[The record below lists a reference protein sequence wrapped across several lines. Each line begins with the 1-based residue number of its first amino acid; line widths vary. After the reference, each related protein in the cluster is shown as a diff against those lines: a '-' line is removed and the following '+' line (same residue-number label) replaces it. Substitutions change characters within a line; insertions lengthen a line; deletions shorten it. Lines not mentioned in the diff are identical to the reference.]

1 MHPSQPQPVES
12 SEVHLN
18 VHRHL
23 LLRLLPVT

>member
-12 SEVHLN
+12 SEVSLN